1 MSEQSQAP
9 DVTGSTDH
17 PQDRSPP
24 GQGQDAPL
32 AQGSGGGEIEH
43 SIFDGHGEEVVVVE
57 TTNEEGVVAQGTGAT
72 AEEAR
77 ADAKDPGDLLGEG
90 YMTDPFKGRG

>member
-17 PQDRSPP
+17 PEHRSPP

-32 AQGSGGGEIEH
+32 AQGTGGGEVQH
-43 SIFDGHGEEVVVVE
+43 TVFDGHGNEVVVVN
-57 TTNEEGVVAQGTGAT
+57 TTDDEGVVAQGTGAT

-77 ADAKDPGDLLGEG
+77 ADAKQPGDLLGEG
-90 YMTDPFKGRG
+90 YATDPFKGP